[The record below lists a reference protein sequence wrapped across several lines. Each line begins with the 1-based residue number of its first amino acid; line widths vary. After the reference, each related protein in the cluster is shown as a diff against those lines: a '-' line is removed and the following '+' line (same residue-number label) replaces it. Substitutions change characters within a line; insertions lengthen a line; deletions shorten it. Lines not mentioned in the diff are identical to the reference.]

1 MLLRFYAVDPSLRV
15 HPDDVL
21 GELLR
26 FKVMRV
32 GPLSKLEDQSL
43 VRSKVARKKIRLS
56 SILLT
61 RKMD

>member
-32 GPLSKLEDQSL
+32 GPL
-43 VRSKVARKKIRLS
+43 V
-56 SILLT
+56 
-61 RKMD
+61 